1 MELLYIWIN
10 QSENNVFENQGINLS
25 PEFNF
30 VVDVTETGVYFNI
43 LKSKSQERSDL
54 VFGYSK

>member
-30 VVDVTETGVYFNI
+30 VVDVTETGVYFN
-43 LKSKSQERSDL
+43 LN
-54 VFGYSK
+54 YSRHCLIIASTTENH